1 MGQSRP
7 SPTSTGLTLYS
18 VGCSEGNVRS
28 TMLLDILPAVKR
40 RGFLWSPRW
49 GLNLATRSIKQLTF
63 GTVDFDPDC
72 TLEGKSLLFVAY
84 KGSSTWQIAESPIEG
99 GSPKELVRGRLWSPS
114 VSPDGKFLTYLKL
127 DGQGANPTLK
137 FVVQNLADSSSRE
150 ILAPKGTLS
159 VKWTPDG
166 HSLTYLRHDILAD
179 ALESAFRWVFSTR
192 VEGACALDGLR
203 LKLYQRPNWRC

>member
-1 MGQSRP
+1 
-7 SPTSTGLTLYS
+7 
-18 VGCSEGNVRS
+18 
-28 TMLLDILPAVKR
+28 
-40 RGFLWSPRW
+40 
-49 GLNLATRSIKQLTF
+49 LTF

-159 VKWTPDG
+159 IQMGVQHARRRGVRLGRPAIKTLSASELEMLRRDRTKG
-166 HSLTYLRHDILAD
+166 RLSLRALASKY
-179 ALESAFRWVFSTR
+179 AVSVFSAQKA
-192 VEGACALDGLR
+192 VAGLDLTV
-203 LKLYQRPNWRC
+203 

>member
-1 MGQSRP
+1 LAP
-7 SPTSTGLTLYS
+7 LTLTRIARLKES
-18 VGCSEGNVRS
+18 RFCS
-28 TMLLDILPAVKR
+28 
-40 RGFLWSPRW
+40 
-49 GLNLATRSIKQLTF
+49 
-63 GTVDFDPDC
+63 
-72 TLEGKSLLFVAY
+72 

-179 ALESAFRWVFSTR
+179 DLYLQPLPGGKAFRLMHFDDEPSLIYAFCWSRDGKKIAVTR
-192 VEGACALDGLR
+192 ARFNDSDFVLFTGLS
-203 LKLYQRPNWRC
+203 